1 MGRMSVKENKNVYLK
16 RREELGLSREK
27 ASELLGA
34 ITPDHLEK
42 IENEK
47 IAIPDPE
54 DVLLMADKYR
64 EPGLCN
70 YYCANQCPIGER
82 YVPEIKMKDLASL
95 VLDMLDSLNSI
106 EEQKNRL
113 IEIAHDGEI
122 TRDEIRDFAMI
133 QKKLERI
140 SMIVDGLN
148 LWSES
153 MVANGAIDEKEYKQY
168 MKEE

>member
-64 EPGLCN
+64 DPGLCN

-95 VLDMLDSLNSI
+95 VLDILDSLNSI
-106 EEQKNRL
+106 EGQKNRL

-122 TRDEIRDFAMI
+122 SGDEIRDFAMI
-133 QKKLERI
+133 QKKLGRI
-140 SMIVDGLN
+140 SMIVDGLK
-148 LWSES
+148 LWSEN

>member
-1 MGRMSVKENKNVYLK
+1 MSVKENKNVYLK

-27 ASELLGA
+27 AIELLGA

-64 EPGLCN
+64 DPGLCN

-106 EEQKNRL
+106 EGQKNRL

-122 TRDEIRDFAMI
+122 TRDEVRDFAMI
-133 QKKLERI
+133 QKKLGRI
-140 SMIVDGLN
+140 SMIVDGLS
-148 LWSES
+148 LWSEN

>member
-1 MGRMSVKENKNVYLK
+1 M
-16 RREELGLSREK
+16 SREK

-113 IEIAHDGEI
+113 IAIAHDGEI

-140 SMIVDGLN
+140 SMIVNGLN

-153 MVANGAIDEKEYKQY
+153 MVANGAFDEKEYKQY